1 MFNEMET
8 IVESTGA
15 LIYIIDLSNY
25 EIIYANK
32 KCKEEFGEIVGKT
45 CFKVLQKDFKSP
57 CIFCP
62 LQKQKINLID
72 IPIGTTYEWENE
84 NSINHHYYLFTDK
97 IIEWLDGRKVKVQIG
112 IDITKQKKLEK
123 QILQEK
129 DDFIKS
135 FKTIIDSTIE
145 GIIVYDENKKCID
158 VNAVAP
164 KLLGYERNEMIGKDA
179 LDFIA
184 SESFNF
190 VKEVIN
196 NDNQEPYE
204 AKMIRKDGSIFPVIL
219 RGKDLT
225 LLDKKIRISAV
236 VDISDLK
243 KKEKEI
249 SQLAYYDNLTGIP
262 NRLLLREL
270 LIQMVKEIKRVNSC
284 GALLFI
290 DLDYFKIINDTKGHN
305 IGDIVLIET
314 TNRIKNILR
323 ENDIIARLGGDEFI
337 VAMKFSNNNENLVMN
352 YINDIS
358 NKLLQE
364 IRKPYIIQN
373 FDFRLS
379 ASIGIVLFKNDSYSI
394 DELMKFADTAMY
406 NSKEKG
412 RDRFSYFNPKLQQVI
427 EQKADLTQKLRD
439 AIENKEMVIHY
450 QPQISY
456 ENNQHK
462 IVSVEA
468 LVRWKDKEK
477 GLLFPKKFIS
487 LADETNLIVPLGKLV
502 FEKVLIQLKQWKED
516 SIKKDWK
523 VSINISYKQFQEK
536 FFYDFLK
543 SQIEKYEIE
552 PNKIKL
558 ELTENLLIKNTQET
572 LDKIKE
578 LNDLGINLSID
589 DFGTGYSSLAYLK
602 QLSIN
607 ELKIDKSFIKELSN
621 SLNDSIIV
629 ETILSIGNKFNLN
642 VIAQGV
648 ETQEQYEKLIS
659 MGCKH
664 FQGFLFKEPVSA
676 DLL

>member
-1 MFNEMET
+1 MLNEMET

-15 LIYIIDLSNY
+15 LVYIIDLANY

-45 CFKVLQKDFKSP
+45 CFKVLQKDLKNP

-62 LQKQKINLID
+62 LQKQKINLMD

-84 NSINHHYYLFTDK
+84 NTINHHFYLFTDK
-97 IIEWLDGRKVKVQIG
+97 IIEWSDGRKVKVQIG

-164 KLLGYERNEMIGKDA
+164 KLLGYEKEEMIGKDA

-184 SESFNF
+184 PESFNF

-204 AKMIRKDGSIFPVIL
+204 ARMIKKDGSIFPVIL

-225 LLDKKIRISAV
+225 LLDRKIRISAV

-249 SQLAYYDNLTGIP
+249 SQLAYYDSLTGIP

-270 LIQMVKEIKRVNSC
+270 LIQMTKEIKRVNSC

-290 DLDYFKIINDTKGHN
+290 DLDHFKIINDTKGHN
-305 IGDIVLIET
+305 IGDMVLIET
-314 TNRIKNILR
+314 TQRIKNILR
-323 ENDIIARLGGDEFI
+323 ENDIVARLGGDEFI
-337 VAMKFSNNNENLVMN
+337 VAMKFPYNDENLVMN
-352 YINDIS
+352 YINEIS

-364 IRKPYIIQN
+364 IRRPYIIHN

-394 DELMKFADTAMY
+394 DELMKFADSAMY

-412 RDRFSYFNPKLQQVI
+412 RDRYSYFNPKLQQVI

-439 AIENKEMVIHY
+439 AIENKEMIIHY

-468 LVRWKDKEK
+468 FVRWNTKEK
-477 GLLFPKKFIS
+477 GLLFANKFIS

-502 FEKVLIQLKQWKED
+502 FEEVLIQLKQWQND
-516 SIKKDWK
+516 QIKKDWK

-536 FFYDFLK
+536 SFYDFLK
-543 SQIEKYEIE
+543 SQIKKYEID

-642 VIAQGV
+642 VIAEGV

-664 FQGFLFKEPVSA
+664 FQGYLFKEPVSA

>member
-1 MFNEMET
+1 MLNEMET

-15 LIYIIDLSNY
+15 LVYIIDLANY

-45 CFKVLQKDFKSP
+45 CFKVLQKDLKNP

-62 LQKQKINLID
+62 LQKQKINLMD

-84 NSINHHYYLFTDK
+84 NTINHHFYLFTDK
-97 IIEWLDGRKVKVQIG
+97 IIEWSDGRKVKVQIG

-164 KLLGYERNEMIGKDA
+164 KLLGYEKEEMIGKDA

-184 SESFNF
+184 PESFNF

-204 AKMIRKDGSIFPVIL
+204 ARMIKKDGSIFPVIL

-225 LLDKKIRISAV
+225 LLDRKIRISAV

-249 SQLAYYDNLTGIP
+249 SQLAYYDSLTGIP

-270 LIQMVKEIKRVNSC
+270 LIQMTKEIKRVNSC

-290 DLDYFKIINDTKGHN
+290 DLDHFKIINDTKGHN

-314 TNRIKNILR
+314 TQRIKNILR
-323 ENDIIARLGGDEFI
+323 ENDIVARLGGDEFI
-337 VAMKFSNNNENLVMN
+337 VAMKFPYNDENLVMN
-352 YINDIS
+352 YINEIS

-364 IRKPYIIQN
+364 IRRPYIIHN

-394 DELMKFADTAMY
+394 DELMKFADSAMY

-412 RDRFSYFNPKLQQVI
+412 RDRYSYFNPKLQQVI

-439 AIENKEMVIHY
+439 AIENKEMIIHY

-468 LVRWKDKEK
+468 FVRWNTKEK
-477 GLLFPKKFIS
+477 GLLFANKFIS

-502 FEKVLIQLKQWKED
+502 FEEVLIQLKQWQND
-516 SIKKDWK
+516 QIKKDWK

-536 FFYDFLK
+536 SFYGFLK
-543 SQIEKYEIE
+543 SQIKKYEID

-642 VIAQGV
+642 VIAEGV

-664 FQGFLFKEPVSA
+664 FQGYLFKEPVSA